1 MKSNSLEITDNID
14 LVPKDWD
21 NDSMPSN
28 LTYNYLNSYF
38 TNNSKLIHLF
48 IHNKS
53 SRFYF
58 NLFKLNFSKAT
69 NYSKHW
75 SRFFLQY
82 FEIKM
87 LLLSNS
93 FDSTKNYFQLNND
106 LDLKSI
112 LKIIK
117 YKFDVIVLPENLYKS
132 LNTKISLTKVEIEGN
147 MILNINKHWTLN

>member
-1 MKSNSLEITDNID
+1 
-14 LVPKDWD
+14 
-21 NDSMPSN
+21 
-28 LTYNYLNSYF
+28 
-38 TNNSKLIHLF
+38 
-48 IHNKS
+48 
-53 SRFYF
+53 
-58 NLFKLNFSKAT
+58 
-69 NYSKHW
+69 
-75 SRFFLQY
+75 
-82 FEIKM
+82 M

-147 MILNINKHWTLN
+147 MILNINKH